1 MAWSDLIDQHRA
13 TETLRRA
20 VAGGRVPHALL
31 FYGRDGVGKRAA
43 ALELA
48 KTLQCERGAGEA
60 CGRCLAC
67 TKVGRLLHP
76 DVHVLLPAPK
86 DADTDD
92 LRARLETLAKNPYA
106 TVDFVRRPSLD
117 DPAKTSNKQAFY
129 PVARINDELRRAMS
143 YRPVEGR
150 YKVAVMTD
158 ADLLRTEAANAF
170 LKLLE
175 EPAPQTVFILITS
188 RPDRLLPTI
197 LSRCQRFRFDVL
209 PAEAIEAALV
219 EREGTRPDVA
229 GTLARMAD
237 GSYSRALD
245 LAQNED
251 LLADRQMVLSYF
263 RLAYVGG
270 GPPHAAKLAEAIEE
284 MARLGRERL
293 KSLLDLMLRWLR
305 DLALY
310 RVLEG
315 EAPLVNVDQREAV
328 ERFCKNVPEADLE
341 AMAGLVEEAIEL
353 AERNVQL
360 PLTLTVLADAL
371 GRAMRGQAPE
381 HLYTPLAEP
390 YEHAA

>member
-1 MAWSDLIDQHRA
+1 M
-13 TETLRRA
+13 
-20 VAGGRVPHALL
+20 AGGRVPHALL

-129 PVARINDELRRAMS
+129 PVARNQRRAPAGDELPSGRGPVQGRRDDRRGPAAHRS
-143 YRPVEGR
+143 RQRLFSSCSKSRLRRRSLFSSPAARTASSPPSSRAASASGSTSFLPKPSRRRLSSEKAPGPTSPGR
-150 YKVAVMTD
+150 WRAWPT
-158 ADLLRTEAANAF
+158 ART
-170 LKLLE
+170 
-175 EPAPQTVFILITS
+175 
-188 RPDRLLPTI
+188 
-197 LSRCQRFRFDVL
+197 
-209 PAEAIEAALV
+209 
-219 EREGTRPDVA
+219 
-229 GTLARMAD
+229 
-237 GSYSRALD
+237 SRALD

-270 GPPHAAKLAEAIEE
+270 GAAA
-284 MARLGRERL
+284 
-293 KSLLDLMLRWLR
+293 
-305 DLALY
+305 
-310 RVLEG
+310 
-315 EAPLVNVDQREAV
+315 
-328 ERFCKNVPEADLE
+328 
-341 AMAGLVEEAIEL
+341 
-353 AERNVQL
+353 
-360 PLTLTVLADAL
+360 
-371 GRAMRGQAPE
+371 RGQAR
-381 HLYTPLAEP
+381 
-390 YEHAA
+390 

>member
-1 MAWSDLIDQHRA
+1 MAWSDLIDQQRA
-13 TETLRRA
+13 TETLRRV
-20 VAGGRVPHALL
+20 VAGERVPHAFL

-48 KTLQCERGAGEA
+48 KTLQCERGTGEA

-86 DADTDD
+86 DVDTDD

-150 YKVAVMTD
+150 YKVAIMTD

-219 EREGTRPDVA
+219 EREGARPDVA

-251 LLADRQMVLSYF
+251 LLADRQMVLNYF
-263 RLAYVGG
+263 RMAYTGG
-270 GPPHAAKLAEAIEE
+270 GPQHAAKLADAVEE

-293 KSLLDLMLRWLR
+293 KSLLDLMLRWMR

-310 RVLEG
+310 RVLG
-315 EAPLVNVDQREAV
+315 DEAPLVNVDQREAV
-328 ERFCKNVPEADLE
+328 ERFCKNVPDADLE
-341 AMAGLVEEAIEL
+341 AMARLVEDAIEL

-360 PLTLTVLADAL
+360 PLTLIVLADAL

-390 YEHAA
+390 YEMAS